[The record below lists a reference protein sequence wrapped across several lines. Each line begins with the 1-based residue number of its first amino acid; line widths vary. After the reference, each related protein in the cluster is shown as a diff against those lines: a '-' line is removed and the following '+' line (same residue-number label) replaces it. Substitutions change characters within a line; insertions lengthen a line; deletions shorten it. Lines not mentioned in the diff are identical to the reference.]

1 MQEYSVTFRPVKF
14 LVDEFDELFYQKH
27 VADQLGAVWD
37 NLGLHINVKPN
48 TLSHLGGEDFTFQL
62 LSVKP
67 VIHEQTIYEHM
78 NQTLYPTWHLAMPLV
93 GNHH

>member
-1 MQEYSVTFRPVKF
+1 MESCILDGVSVTFRPVKF

-37 NLGLHINVKPN
+37 NLGLHINVNPN
-48 TLSHLGGEDFTFQL
+48 KLSHLGGEDFTFQL

-67 VIHEQTIYEHM
+67 VIHHQNIYYHM
-78 NQTLYPTWHLAMPLV
+78 NRNTLGW
-93 GNHH
+93 